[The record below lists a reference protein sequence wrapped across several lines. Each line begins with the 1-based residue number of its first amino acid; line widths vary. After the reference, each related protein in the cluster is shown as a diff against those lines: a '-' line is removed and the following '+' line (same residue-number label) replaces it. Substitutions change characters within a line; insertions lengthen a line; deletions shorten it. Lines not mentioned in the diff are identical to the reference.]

1 MLCYTGYVPKNLTL
15 ALDDN
20 LLRAARRTAVD
31 RNTSVNQLVREFL
44 SRLVR
49 ESDQQ
54 EAALARLE
62 EIFREDRIQVGRRTW
77 KRQDLHER

>member
-1 MLCYTGYVPKNLTL
+1 VPKNLTL

>member
-1 MLCYTGYVPKNLTL
+1 VPKNLTL

-20 LLRAARRTAVD
+20 LLRAARKAAVD
-31 RNTSVNQLVREFL
+31 RNTSVNQLVRDFL

-49 ESDQQ
+49 ETDQQ

-62 EIFREDRIQVGRRTW
+62 EIFRDDRIQVGRRTW